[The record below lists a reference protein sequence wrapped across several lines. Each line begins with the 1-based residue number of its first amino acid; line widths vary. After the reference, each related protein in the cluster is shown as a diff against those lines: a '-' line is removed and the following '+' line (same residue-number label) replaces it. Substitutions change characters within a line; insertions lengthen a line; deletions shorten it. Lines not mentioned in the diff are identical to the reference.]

1 MEIES
6 AESASSIMELIFTIS
21 TLVLSIIIE
30 DKHNIVF
37 DDFIGLQKNEE

>member
-6 AESASSIMELIFTIS
+6 AKIASSIMVLIFTIG
-21 TLVLSIIIE
+21 TYVVSIIIE
-30 DKHNIVF
+30 DKHTIVV